1 MSAATFESDRIPP
14 AVNVE
19 ARPDGTLLL
28 TCPYPPK
35 EAAQNI
41 PAILQARAA
50 LFPDR
55 ALLAKREGGQWQT
68 LSYGQAWSKVTRV
81 AKALMDMR
89 VSAEVS
95 ADTPVAILCP
105 KSFQHFL
112 MAFGAQLAGIPVA
125 PVSAPYSLLS
135 NDHARLKHIVALL
148 KPRVLL
154 VDDLSA
160 YGRALA
166 SLAAEGLLQG
176 VTVLDADS
184 FDDWLAPAPSEEWVS
199 SILADIDHDTI
210 ARYMFTS
217 GSTGMP
223 KAVIYTQGM
232 MVKTMAA
239 HEGLSRVTRA
249 PLDLGPRVLEW
260 MPWSHTSA
268 GVTRLNGVISNGG
281 AVFFDTGRPVP
292 GEFDETLRNIREV
305 HPTRLQGAP
314 VGFAMLAD
322 ALEQDDEFNVEVFS
336 RLSGL
341 GFGAAA
347 MTEALY
353 DRLQALSVKA
363 TGRQIRMTSGLGS
376 TEVLGA
382 TQVYWP
388 MDHPGNVGLPLP
400 GITIKL
406 VPNGGR
412 LELRVKGGTVSPG
425 YFRDPEKTAESF
437 DEEGFF
443 KMGDAVRFV
452 DSVRPEKGLAFDGR
466 IAEQF
471 KLDTGTWV
479 SAGTLRTQ
487 VLTATSPYLSDVIVC
502 GLNQAFV
509 GVLAWPNVETCSRLL
524 RLDSATSQEER
535 VTAIVHSPQVLEAI
549 RERLREYN
557 RVNPGSSTR
566 IESFLL
572 MAVPPSLADGE
583 LTEKGYVNQRIAQER
598 RAGLVAM
605 LFSRET
611 FEQGVGAD
619 HSQVVVL

>member
-1 MSAATFESDRIPP
+1 MSAVAFDSDRMPP
-14 AVNVE
+14 AVDVE
-19 ARPDGTLLL
+19 ARSDGTLVLA
-28 TCPYPPK
+28 CPYPPK
-35 EAAQNI
+35 EAAPSI
-41 PAILQARAA
+41 PAILHVQAS

-55 ALLAKREGGQWQT
+55 ALLAERDGSQWKA
-68 LSYGQAWSKVTRV
+68 LSYRQAWTKVTRV
-81 AKALMDMR
+81 ARTMADTGVR
-89 VSAEVS
+89 

-105 KSFQHFL
+105 RSFQHFQ
-112 MAFGAQLAGIPVA
+112 MAFGAQLAGIPVS

-135 NDHARLKHIVALL
+135 RDHDRLKHIIALL

-154 VDDLSA
+154 VGDLRA
-160 YGRALA
+160 YGKALA
-166 SLAAEGLLQG
+166 SLDAGGLLRG

-184 FDDWLAPAPSEEWVS
+184 FDDWLVPAPSEEWVS
-199 SILADIDHDTI
+199 AALSGIGHATV

-217 GSTGMP
+217 GSTGVP

-239 HEGLSRVTRA
+239 HDGLSRVTRR
-249 PLDLGPRVLEW
+249 PLDQGPRVLEW

-268 GVTRLNGVISNGG
+268 GVTRLNGVIANGG
-281 AVFFDTGRPVP
+281 TVYFDTGRPVS

-305 HPTRLQGAP
+305 LPSRLQGAP
-314 VGFAMLAD
+314 VGFSMLAD
-322 ALEQDDEFNVEVFS
+322 ALEQDDELNSEVFS

-347 MTEALY
+347 MTEALF

-363 TGRQIRMTSGLGS
+363 TGSRIRMTSGLGS

-388 MDHPGNVGLPLP
+388 MDHPDNIGLPLP
-400 GITIKL
+400 GTTIKL

-412 LELRVKGGTVSPG
+412 LELRVKGDTVSPG
-425 YFRDPEKTAESF
+425 YFRDPERTADSF

-443 KMGDAVRFV
+443 RMGDAVRWV
-452 DSVRPEKGLAFDGR
+452 DPARPERGLAFDGR

-479 SAGTLRTQ
+479 SAGRLRTQ
-487 VLTATSPYLSDVIVC
+487 VLTATSPLLSDLIVC

-509 GVLAWPNVETCSRLL
+509 GVLAWPNIEACSGMLG
-524 RLDSATSQEER
+524 LDAASSHAER
-535 VTAIVHSPQVLEAI
+535 AAAIVHSSRVLDET
-549 RERLREYN
+549 RDHLREYN
-557 RVNPGSSTR
+557 RANPGSSTR
-566 IESFLL
+566 IERFIL

-598 RAGLVAM
+598 RANLVAM
-605 LFSRET
+605 LFSSLT
-611 FEQGVGAD
+611 LDVGPGAD
-619 HSQVVVL
+619 HSQVMAL

>member
-1 MSAATFESDRIPP
+1 MSARAFESDRVPP
-14 AVNVE
+14 AVNLE
-19 ARPDGTLLL
+19 TRPDGTLLL
-28 TCPYPPK
+28 TCPYTPK
-35 EAAQNI
+35 EADQSI
-41 PAILQARAA
+41 PAILQAQAA
-50 LFPDR
+50 LFPER
-55 ALLAKREGGQWQT
+55 ALLADRDGDHWQT
-68 LSYGQAWSKVTRV
+68 LSYGHAWTNIKRV
-81 AKALMDMR
+81 AKTLVDMR
-89 VSAEVS
+89 MSE
-95 ADTPVAILCP
+95 DTPVVILCP
-105 KSFQHFL
+105 KSFQHFQ
-112 MAFGAQLAGIPVA
+112 MAFGAQLTGIPVS

-135 NDHARLKHIVALL
+135 RDHAKLKHIVALL
-148 KPRVLL
+148 KPRILL
-154 VDDLSA
+154 VDDRRE
-160 YGRALA
+160 YGKALA
-166 SLAAEGLLQG
+166 SLDAEGLLQG
-176 VTVLDADS
+176 VTVLDAAG
-184 FDDWLAPAPSEEWVS
+184 FDDWLTQVPTDEWVDTALA
-199 SILADIDHDTI
+199 SIGHDTV

-239 HEGLSRVTRA
+239 HEGLSPLTRA
-249 PLDLGPRVLEW
+249 PSDQGPRVLEW

-268 GVTRLNGVISNGG
+268 GVTRLNGVIANGG
-281 AVFFDTGRPVP
+281 TVFFDTGRPVP
-292 GEFDETLRNIREV
+292 GEFEETLRNIREV
-305 HPTRLQGAP
+305 YPTRLQGAP

-322 ALEQDDEFNVEVFS
+322 ALEQDDDLNVEVFS
-336 RLSGL
+336 GLSGL

-363 TGRQIRMTSGLGS
+363 TGSQIRMSSGLGS

-388 MDHPGNVGLPLP
+388 MDHPDNIGLPLP
-400 GITIKL
+400 GVTIKL

-425 YFRDPEKTAESF
+425 YFHDPQKTEESF

-452 DSVRPEKGLAFDGR
+452 DPDRPEKGLAFAGR

-502 GLNQAFV
+502 GLNRAFV
-509 GVLAWPNVETCSRLL
+509 GVLAWPNIETCSVLL
-524 RLDSATSQEER
+524 NLGSAWSQEER
-535 VTAIVHSPQVLEAI
+535 ARAIVHSQQVVEEI
-549 RERLREYN
+549 RGRLREYN

-566 IESFLL
+566 IERFLL
-572 MAVPPSLADGE
+572 MVAPPSVADGE
-583 LTEKGYVNQRIAQER
+583 LTEKGYVNQRVAQER
-598 RAGLVAM
+598 RANLVDM
-605 LFSRET
+605 LFSQSPL
-611 FEQGVGAD
+611 EQVAD
-619 HSQVVVL
+619 TDYSQVVVL